1 MGGDFFYGVMGVMGF
16 VGWMGMMGIIGMMG
30 NAQSREGFRPLLLR
44 LLVLL
49 SCGAR

>member
-1 MGGDFFYGVMGVMGF
+1 
-16 VGWMGMMGIIGMMG
+16 MGIVGLMG
-30 NAQSREGFRPLLLR
+30 IMGYLMGRMGIVGIMGIAQPCEIFRPLLLR